1 MNLNSGEI
9 HRLNM
14 KSFDLN
20 GLTFGVVADALLLGW
35 GVSACTFDHLFNF
48 FNSLACVRAFV
59 RFALVCLNIFLSFI
73 QLL

>member
-9 HRLNM
+9 HRLNI
-14 KSFDLN
+14 
-20 GLTFGVVADALLLGW
+20 GLTFGVVAAALLFGR
-35 GVSACTFDHLFNF
+35 GASACTFDHLFNF
-48 FNSLACVRAFV
+48 FNCLVCVRAFV

>member
-9 HRLNM
+9 HRLNI
-14 KSFDLN
+14 SRYPN
-20 GLTFGVVADALLLGW
+20 GLTFGVVAAALLLGW
-35 GVSACTFDHLFNF
+35 GASACTFDHLFNF
-48 FNSLACVRAFV
+48 FNCLACVRAFV